1 MLREFF
7 LSLKKG
13 FRDERQVIKKII
25 ENSNNQII
33 AICRKFM
40 NFVSN

>member
-13 FRDERQVIKKII
+13 FRDERQVIKKK
-25 ENSNNQII
+25 SSRTQII
-33 AICRKFM
+33 RLSR
-40 NFVSN
+40 FVGNL